1 MFREYIGGGVN
12 LPQRTWLTERSPF
25 QNIAVPYLC
34 RFPLSQHT
42 GKPAVPC
49 VKPGD
54 TVTEGQIIAKADGE
68 LSADIHTSVP
78 GRVQGIDVVTTIRG
92 ERESAI
98 IIESRGGFPFFHQ
111 EKPLDWTIMNPTAI
125 GAAIRS
131 AGIVRLGGSPV
142 PEHLRLPQKG
152 DPSPEILIINAIESE
167 PYLTT
172 AAAMLEHNPEPLVEG
187 AGILM
192 RLTGV
197 PKTVF
202 AVDSRTGR
210 RTVRK
215 LHELIS
221 KHGLGHAVSVKKIPQ
236 VYPYGAD
243 VILADIIAHRRITPG
258 DQPKKHGV
266 LIETAATVHAIYEA
280 VTEHKPLYER
290 FITVSGRG
298 IRKPGNYKIRLGTP
312 LSHVIE
318 ECGGLRRNDVVIL
331 AGGPM
336 RGKRVDSLDAPIDK
350 KVSALLFLDRK
361 ELNRRT
367 VSACIRCGSC
377 IDSCPMGLS
386 PREIFRAKKPDE
398 RASRCIG
405 CSVCSYVCPAG
416 LDLAQAVLENMAH
429 ARSARS

>member
-12 LPQRTWLTERSPF
+12 LPQRTRQTERSPF

-49 VKPGD
+49 VKPGE
-54 TVTEGQIIAKADGE
+54 TVTEGQVIAKADGE

-78 GRVQGIDVVTTIRG
+78 GRVQGIDLVTTIRG

-98 IIESRGGFPFFHQ
+98 VIEARGGFPFFHQ
-111 EKPLDWTIMNPTAI
+111 DKPLDWKSMNPTAI
-125 GAAIRS
+125 GSAIRS

-152 DPSPEILIINAIESE
+152 DPSPEILIVSAIESE

-172 AAAMLEHNPEPLVEG
+172 AAVMLEHNPEPLVEG

-192 RLTGV
+192 RLTSV

-202 AVDSRTGR
+202 AIDSRTGR
-210 RTVRK
+210 RTIRK
-215 LHELIS
+215 LHELIE
-221 KHGLGHAVSVKKIPQ
+221 KHGLGEAASVRKIQP

-243 VILADIIAHRRITPG
+243 ALLAGIIANRKIPPG
-258 DQPKKHGV
+258 EQPKKHGV

-280 VTEHKPLYER
+280 VTERKPLYER
-290 FITVSGRG
+290 FITVSGKG
-298 IRKPGNYKIRLGTP
+298 IRRPGNYKIRLGTP
-312 LSHVIE
+312 LSHIIE
-318 ECGGLRRNDVVIL
+318 ECGGLSRTDVVIL

-336 RGKRVDSLDAPIDK
+336 RGKRVESLDAPVDK

-361 ELNRRT
+361 ELSRKS
-367 VSACIRCGSC
+367 VSSCIRCGRC
-377 IDSCPMGLS
+377 IDSCPTGLN
-386 PREIFRAKKPDE
+386 PREIFRADKPDA
-398 RASRCIG
+398 RALRCIG
-405 CSVCSYVCPAG
+405 CAVCSYICPAG
-416 LDLAQAVLENMAH
+416 LDLSQAVMENMAR
-429 ARSARS
+429 ARSIRS